1 MRATRIIVPL
11 LLTIAGCAK
20 QAPPQTA
27 APAPQAC
34 TEVGMATWYHGRR
47 DRDAPHDTL
56 VAAHKTLPIGTPV
69 QVTEVG
75 SGRSVVVHITDRG
88 PYAKGRI
95 IDLSTAAATQLGMR
109 RDGVV
114 PVRLEVDA
122 PADQGCPFDD
132 AQMPRVA
139 AE

>member
-1 MRATRIIVPL
+1 MRASCIIVPL
-11 LLTIAGCAK
+11 LLTITACAAK
-20 QAPPQTA
+20 TPPQNAT
-27 APAPQAC
+27 PTPQAC

-47 DRDAPHDTL
+47 DRDAPRDTL

-69 QVTEVG
+69 QVTEVE

-95 IDLSTAAATQLGMR
+95 IDLSTEAAAQLGMR

-114 PVRLEVDA
+114 PVRLQVDQ
-122 PADQGCPFDD
+122 PAEHGCPFDD